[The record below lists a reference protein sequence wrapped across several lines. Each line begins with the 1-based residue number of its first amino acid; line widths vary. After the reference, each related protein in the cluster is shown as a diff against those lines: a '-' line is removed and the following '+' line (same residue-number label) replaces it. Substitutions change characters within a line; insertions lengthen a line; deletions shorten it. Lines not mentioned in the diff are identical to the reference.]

1 MEASAVTVEF
11 GLDFGKGHCMRT
23 VLLAPIVAL
32 LLVGATPASADF
44 DPVDCSSTPF
54 AFSGEGYLV
63 DCEQSD
69 DSIRV
74 ETQNAGVTLD
84 VMSISSEKRDIFFTM
99 VSRRLNGT
107 HVYME
112 PRPLS
117 DNYREMFNEEG
128 TKDWKGVGR
137 KAGYD
142 VAEFTA
148 DISGHISHCI
158 AVQRYTNASY
168 MGYKR
173 HVIGMGCAMG
183 DTASVYDI
191 LAKIEAP
198 GD

>member
-1 MEASAVTVEF
+1 
-11 GLDFGKGHCMRT
+11 MRM
-23 VLLAPIVAL
+23 VLVAPLVAL
-32 LLVGATPASADF
+32 LLVGAPTGSRAEF

-69 DSIRV
+69 DAVRV

-84 VMSISSEKRDIFFTM
+84 VMSISSAKRDMFFTM

-112 PRPLS
+112 PRPLK
-117 DNYREMFNEEG
+117 DNYREMFNDEG
-128 TKDWKGVGR
+128 TKDWKSVGR

-148 DISGHISHCI
+148 DISGLVSHCI

-173 HVIGMGCAMG
+173 HVIGMGCAVSDM
-183 DTASVYDI
+183 ASVYDI
-191 LAKIEAP
+191 LARITAP